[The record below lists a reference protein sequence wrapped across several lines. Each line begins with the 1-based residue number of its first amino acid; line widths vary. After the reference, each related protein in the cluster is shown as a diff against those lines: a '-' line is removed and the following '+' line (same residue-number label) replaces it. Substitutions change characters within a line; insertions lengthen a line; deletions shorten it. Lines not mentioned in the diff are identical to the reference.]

1 MGAPIVAVSPFTR
14 PFNYLMSR
22 FAKRVTH
29 TIPQKGEITLEELSE
44 AVDIAQPNA
53 TEEKKILKGIVNLPM
68 TTVKKIMRP
77 RVEVVAIDMEFTNE
91 DVIKLASECGYSR
104 LPVYNED
111 LDDIK
116 GFLYIKDMLNYLLE
130 KNPDKYI
137 WKEYV
142 REAYFVPVSKKVSDL
157 LEEFRAKKIHLA
169 VVVDEYGGT
178 EGIVTLEDILEEIVG
193 EIVDESDFKEL
204 NEIKS
209 VNKLK
214 NQ

>member
-1 MGAPIVAVSPFTR
+1 
-14 PFNYLMSR
+14 
-22 FAKRVTH
+22 
-29 TIPQKGEITLEELSE
+29 
-44 AVDIAQPNA
+44 
-53 TEEKKILKGIVNLPM
+53 
-68 TTVKKIMRP
+68 MRP

-142 REAYFVPVSKKVSDL
+142 REAYFVPESKKVSDL